1 MVHFRALVMNVEELK
16 HLIIHNLDVVDF
28 LDIIGVELHDLV
40 DRFED
45 EILEN
50 FDALVAA
57 VE

>member
-1 MVHFRALVMNVEELK
+1 MNVEELK